1 VKGSAIL
8 KFNRT
13 GAIQICIAGMAGSDS
28 KSSRLLEQ
36 LVANSLFTPKQASI
50 ILKRLQGAGRAPNI
64 SSGAYYRQ
72 VRQSRDKAVAVLYS
86 AILLQ
91 STGALQPEALGAL
104 GRLADQLGV
113 IFASEGSDI
122 LDQARLKDV
131 MSVMDTLVKR
141 VCKL

>member
-1 VKGSAIL
+1 MTDPG
-8 KFNRT
+8 
-13 GAIQICIAGMAGSDS
+13 S

-36 LVANSLFTPKQASI
+36 LVANSLFTPRQISI
-50 ILKRLQGAGRAPNI
+50 ISKRLQGSGRAQNI

-72 VRQSRDKAVAVLYS
+72 VKQSRDKAIAVLYS

-91 STGALQPEALGAL
+91 SSGALQPEALSAL

-113 IFASEGSDI
+113 IFASEGSDV
-122 LDQARLKDV
+122 LDDARLEDV
-131 MSVMDTLVKR
+131 MSVMDHLVKR

>member
-1 VKGSAIL
+1 
-8 KFNRT
+8 
-13 GAIQICIAGMAGSDS
+13 MADPSS
-28 KSSRLLEQ
+28 NSSRLLEQ
-36 LVANSLFTPKQASI
+36 LVANSLFTPRQISI
-50 ILKRLQGAGRAPNI
+50 ISKRLQGTGRAQNI

-72 VRQSRDKAVAVLYS
+72 VKQSREKAIAVLYS

-91 STGALQPEALGAL
+91 SSGALQPDALSAL

-122 LDQARLKDV
+122 LDNARLEDV
-131 MSVMDTLVKR
+131 ISVMDQLVKR